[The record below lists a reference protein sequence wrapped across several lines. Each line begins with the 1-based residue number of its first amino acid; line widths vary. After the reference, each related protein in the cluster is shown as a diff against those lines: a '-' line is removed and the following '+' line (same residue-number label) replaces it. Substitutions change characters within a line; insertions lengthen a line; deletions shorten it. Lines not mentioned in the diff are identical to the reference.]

1 MILPH
6 LILEAV
12 EVKQRICLLMQK
24 KFIEELYLL
33 ILLVIRGFGRNSEGE
48 FYRYQGSNGEVHW
61 NGREKS
67 DRGLKVPKWIRDRF
81 NQMVARV
88 KGSGG
93 KCG

>member
-33 ILLVIRGFGRNSEGE
+33 ILLVIRGLAEIVRGNFIVTKGITARFTGMVEKNLIEG
-48 FYRYQGSNGEVHW
+48 
-61 NGREKS
+61 
-67 DRGLKVPKWIRDRF
+67 
-81 NQMVARV
+81 
-88 KGSGG
+88 
-93 KCG
+93 